1 MSNKILFDKAYSIS
15 EYFNIIE
22 KYISET
28 TDDNC
33 AFYFRG
39 ENEDHQEKALTPSI
53 YRDGLINSEEKIYR
67 EVSRYNNIDFSEDVT
82 TFDKLCRM
90 QHYSAPTRLIDL
102 SDDPLTALWFA
113 INKKCNNGVVYLIKI
128 KKSKIKYSD
137 SDTVT
142 VISNLAKIE
151 YSNKKSKKSKRKI
164 AKTVNKYLKNKKIK
178 KSNEI
183 EKFNKKKSIKFLL
196 HEIRNDI
203 NHFEPIIDPKHISSI
218 QCVKPKLTN
227 SRIKIQKGAFLIF
240 GLNIKNPNLNY
251 PILTLTKGKLVLNRA
266 KNQKHPIKEI
276 LKIDVSNLKY
286 TILTNIGITEPIIY
300 PEMDKVSE
308 YFKNIYKKPK
318 L

>member
-1 MSNKILFDKAYSIS
+1 MSNKIQFDKAYNIS
-15 EYFNIIE
+15 DYFKIIE
-22 KYISET
+22 TFISET
-28 TDDNC
+28 TDDDYT
-33 AFYFRG
+33 FYFRG
-39 ENEDHQEKALTPSI
+39 ENDDHQENALTPSI

-113 INKKCNNGVVYLIKI
+113 INKQCNNGVVYLIKI

-151 YSNKKSKKSKRKI
+151 YSSKKSKKSKRKI
-164 AKTVNKYLKNKKIK
+164 AKTVNKYLNNNKIK
-178 KSNEI
+178 KSNKI
-183 EKFNKKKSIKFLL
+183 KKFNKKKSIKFIL
-196 HEIRNDI
+196 HEIRNDV
-203 NHFEPIIDPKHISSI
+203 NHFEPIIDPIHISSI

-227 SRIKIQKGAFLIF
+227 TRIKIQKGAFLLF
-240 GLNIKNPNLNY
+240 GLNIKNPKLNY
-251 PILTLTKGKLVLNRA
+251 PLLTLSKGKLVLN
-266 KNQKHPIKEI
+266 KDKYQKHPINEI
-276 LKIDVSNLKY
+276 LKIDVSNIKNKV
-286 TILTNIGITEPIIY
+286 LTKIGLTEPSIY

-308 YFKNIYKKPK
+308 YFKNIYKKPN

>member
-1 MSNKILFDKAYSIS
+1 MSNKILFNKADNIS
-15 EYFNIIE
+15 DYFKIIE
-22 KYISET
+22 DFISKSI
-28 TDDNC
+28 TDDYVL
-33 AFYFRG
+33 YFRG
-39 ENEDHQEKALTPSI
+39 ENEDYQENALTPSI
-53 YRDGLINSEEKIYR
+53 YRDELINSEENIYR

-82 TFDKLCRM
+82 TFDKLCRI

-151 YSNKKSKKSKRKI
+151 YSNKKAKKSKRKI

-178 KSNEI
+178 KSNKI

-227 SRIKIQKGAFLIF
+227 SRIKIQKGAFLLF

-251 PILTLTKGKLVLNRA
+251 PLLTLSKGKLALSKD
-266 KNQKHPIKEI
+266 KNHKHPVKKI
-276 LKIDVSNLKY
+276 LKIDVSNIKN
-286 TILTNIGITEPIIY
+286 TILNKIGITQPSIY
-300 PEMDKVSE
+300 PEMDKISE
-308 YFKNIYKKPK
+308 YFKNIYTKPN

>member
-1 MSNKILFDKAYSIS
+1 MSNKMQFDKADNIS
-15 EYFNIIE
+15 DYFKIIE
-22 KYISET
+22 DFISKEI
-28 TDDNC
+28 TDDYV
-33 AFYFRG
+33 FYFRG

-53 YRDGLINSEEKIYR
+53 YRDGLIYSEEKIYR

-82 TFDKLCRM
+82 TFDKLCRI

-113 INKKCNNGVVYLIKI
+113 INKQCNNGVVYLIKI

-142 VISNLAKIE
+142 VISNLAKIDLFNE
-151 YSNKKSKKSKRKI
+151 QSEKSKQKIANDVKFIINSNKSI
-164 AKTVNKYLKNKKIK
+164 D
-178 KSNEI
+178 E
-183 EKFNKKKSIKFLL
+183 FNSLQSIKFLI
-196 HEIRNDI
+196 HEIRNDV

-227 SRIKIQKGAFLIF
+227 SRLKNQKGAFLLF
-240 GLNIKNPNLNY
+240 GLNIDEP
-251 PILTLTKGKLVLNRA
+251 
-266 KNQKHPIKEI
+266 QKHFSLFRKQEEADNEYELNTSSFHDHPVEGI
-276 LKIDVSNLKY
+276 LKIYVGGIDN
-286 TILTNIGITEPIIY
+286 TILSKIGLTEPSIY

-308 YFKNIYKKPK
+308 YFKNIYKKPN

>member
-1 MSNKILFDKAYSIS
+1 MSNKIDTKIANSIS
-15 EYFNIIE
+15 DYFKIIE
-22 KYISET
+22 EFISKPT
-28 TDDNC
+28 KDDC
-33 AFYFRG
+33 AFYYRG
-39 ENEDHQEKALTPSI
+39 ENKDHQEKALTPSI

-82 TFDKLCRM
+82 TFDKLCRI

-113 INKKCNNGVVYLIKI
+113 INEGKKQGVVYLIKI

-151 YSNKKSKKSKRKI
+151 YSNKKSEKSKQKI
-164 AKTVNKYLKNKKIK
+164 ANDVKFILD
-178 KSNEI
+178 SNESI
-183 EKFNKKKSIKFLL
+183 DEFNSLQSIKFLL
-196 HEIRNDI
+196 HEIRNDV

-227 SRIKIQKGAFLIF
+227 TRIKIQKGAFLLF
-240 GLNIKNPNLNY
+240 GLNIKNPKLNY
-251 PILTLTKGKLVLNRA
+251 PLLTLSKGKLVLN
-266 KNQKHPIKEI
+266 KDKYQKHPIKEI
-276 LKIDVSNLKY
+276 LKIDVSNIKNTVLSK
-286 TILTNIGITEPIIY
+286 IGLTEPSIY

-308 YFKNIYKKPK
+308 YFKNIYKKSN

>member
-1 MSNKILFDKAYSIS
+1 MSNKINTKTAKSIS
-15 EYFNIIE
+15 NYFKIIE
-22 KYISET
+22 KFISES
-28 TDDNC
+28 TDDDC
-33 AFYFRG
+33 TFYFRG
-39 ENEDHQEKALTPSI
+39 ESEDYQENALTPSI

-113 INKKCNNGVVYLIKI
+113 INEGKKQGVVYLIKI

-151 YSNKKSKKSKRKI
+151 YSNKKSEKSKQKI
-164 AKTVNKYLKNKKIK
+164 ANDVKFILD
-178 KSNEI
+178 SNESI
-183 EKFNKKKSIKFLL
+183 DEFNSLQSIKFLL
-196 HEIRNDI
+196 HEIRNDV
-203 NHFEPIIDPKHISSI
+203 NHFEPIIDPRHISSI

-227 SRIKIQKGAFLIF
+227 SRIKIQKGAFLLF
-240 GLNIKNPNLNY
+240 GLNIDEP
-251 PILTLTKGKLVLNRA
+251 
-266 KNQKHPIKEI
+266 QKHFSLFRKQEEADNEYELNKSSFHDHPVDGI
-276 LKIDVSNLKY
+276 LKIYVGGIDN
-286 TILTNIGITEPIIY
+286 TILSKIGLTEPSIY

-308 YFKNIYKKPK
+308 YFKNIYKKSN

>member
-1 MSNKILFDKAYSIS
+1 MSNKIDTKIANSIS
-15 EYFNIIE
+15 DYFKIIE
-22 KYISET
+22 EFISKST
-28 TDDNC
+28 KCDC

-53 YRDGLINSEEKIYR
+53 YRDGLINSEETIYR
-67 EVSRYNNIDFSEDVT
+67 EVSRYNNIDFSEDET

-113 INKKCNNGVVYLIKI
+113 INKKCNNGIVYLIKI

-164 AKTVNKYLKNKKIK
+164 ANTVNKFLKNKKIK
-178 KSNEI
+178 KSNKI

-196 HEIRNDI
+196 HEIRNDV
-203 NHFEPIIDPKHISSI
+203 NHFEPIINPKHISSI

-227 SRIKIQKGAFLIF
+227 TRIKIQKGTFLLF
-240 GLNIKNPNLNY
+240 GLNIKKPDLNY
-251 PILTLTKGKLVLNRA
+251 PLLSLSKEKLVLN
-266 KNQKHPIKEI
+266 KDKYHNHPVKKI
-276 LKIDVSNLKY
+276 LKIDVSNINN
-286 TILTNIGITEPIIY
+286 TILTKIGITQPNIY

-308 YFKNIYKKPK
+308 YFKNIN

>member
-15 EYFNIIE
+15 EYLNIIE
-22 KYISET
+22 KYISKT
-28 TDDNC
+28 TDDDC
-33 AFYFRG
+33 VFYFRG
-39 ENEDHQEKALTPSI
+39 EDEDHVEKALTPSV
-53 YRDGLINSEEKIYR
+53 YRDGLISSEEKIYR
-67 EVSRYNNIDFSEDVT
+67 EVSRYNNIDFSEDVS

-113 INKKCNNGVVYLIKI
+113 INEGKKAGVVYLIKI
-128 KKSKIKYSD
+128 QKSKIKYSD

-142 VISNLAKIE
+142 VISNLAKIGLFNE
-151 YSNKKSKKSKRKI
+151 QSEKSKQKI
-164 AKTVNKYLKNKKIK
+164 AEDVKFVISSIK
-178 KSNEI
+178 DINE
-183 EKFNKKKSIKFLL
+183 FNSFPSIKFLL

-227 SRIKIQKGAFLIF
+227 SRLKNQKGAFLLF
-240 GLNIKNPNLNY
+240 GLNVEEPKKHFSLFRKQMESENEYELNGS
-251 PILTLTKGKLVLNRA
+251 IFHN
-266 KNQKHPIKEI
+266 HPVEEI
-276 LKIDVSNLKY
+276 LKINVAGIDK
-286 TILTNIGITEPIIY
+286 TILSKIGYTQPSIY

-308 YFKNIYKKPK
+308 YFKNIYKKPN